1 MREYSSFEEIDRDLK
16 ILKLQNEI
24 DKEETKFN
32 FTRTKEALSPA
43 YLIKTA
49 AGVVKRKA
57 LELKAVVQGVG
68 NSVMNGELNR

>member
-24 DKEETKFN
+24 DKEETKFD
-32 FTRTKEALSPA
+32 FTRTKEALSPG
-43 YLIKTA
+43 YLFKTA

-68 NSVMNGELNR
+68 KSVANGELKR